1 MKPLCA
7 AGASNLPFNGRAPAV
22 PANTFTLDNHTRRIP
37 MTTAVQTQSEYR
49 NLPLVSLTES
59 ATNPRRSFDQTAL
72 SEVAES
78 IKTQGIIAPL
88 VVRPVG
94 QHFEI
99 VAGARRYRA
108 AQLAG
113 LENAPVRIVE
123 LTDTQALETSIVEN
137 LQRRD
142 VHPLDEAD
150 GFAALMRLE
159 EPKYSVEQIA
169 AKVGKAPAFIF
180 ARLKLVELV
189 PAVVEAFSQDEIGL
203 GHALLLAKLQPAQQE
218 EALAACYQ
226 EQYTSGSKAKRI
238 LLPVRHLQQWI
249 EHNILLELASAP
261 FSKEDAALVSEAGA
275 CLDCPKRTGH
285 NVLLFEGLTHAD
297 QCSDPKCYA
306 AKVEAHV
313 RQTIAAKPKL
323 VQISTGYGVLKDG
336 SATVPRNK
344 YVEIRN
350 DKPTNQKQRD
360 WPEYK
365 TCKFT
370 TDAIVTEGNE
380 KGELRRVCANP
391 ECPVHHAKKQRPNV
405 AADAG
410 LKAEQ
415 EKRRREE
422 ALAQATGLRVLG
434 AIVEAVP
441 VRLMKRDLLFMVERL
456 AAMLDERRLA
466 IVLRQHGIGKAKGPA
481 DTPAKLLAAFIR
493 KSEESILGRLLV
505 EIVILHSA
513 NSVNDSGKLLK
524 EAADFYKVDVNAL
537 TAKVKQEFAAKD
549 KTKTTKRG
557 APKAPTNAVKK
568 SRAA

>member
-1 MKPLCA
+1 
-7 AGASNLPFNGRAPAV
+7 
-22 PANTFTLDNHTRRIP
+22 

-72 SEVAES
+72 GELAES
-78 IKTQGIIAPL
+78 IKTQGILAPL

-113 LENAPVRIVE
+113 LETAPVRIVE
-123 LTDTQALETSIVEN
+123 LTDAQALETSIVEN

-142 VHPLDEAD
+142 VHPLDEAN

-159 EPKYSVEQIA
+159 EPKYSIEQIA
-169 AKVGKAPAFIF
+169 AKVGKAPAFIL
-180 ARLKLVELV
+180 ARLKLVELA

-226 EQYTSGSKAKRI
+226 EQYTSGNKAKRI

-261 FSKEDAALVSEAGA
+261 FSKEDAVLVPEAGA
-275 CLDCPKRTGH
+275 CLDCSKRTGH

-306 AKVEAHV
+306 AKVDAHV
-313 RQTIAAKPKL
+313 RQTVAAKPKL
-323 VQISTGYGVLKDG
+323 VQISTAYGTPKDG
-336 SATVPRNK
+336 SAVVPRNK

-370 TDAIVTEGNE
+370 TEAIVTEGSE

-391 ECPVHHAKKQRPNV
+391 ECPVHHSKKQRSNV

-410 LKAEQ
+410 VNAEQ

-422 ALAQATGLRVLG
+422 ALAQATGLRVLS

-441 VRLMKRDLLFMVERL
+441 VRLMKRDLLFVVERL

-466 IVLRQHGIGKAKGPA
+466 IVLRQHGIDKAKGPA

-493 KSEESILGRLLV
+493 KAEESILGRLLV

-513 NSVNDSGKLLK
+513 SSVNDSGKLLK
-524 EAADFYKVDVNAL
+524 EAAEFYKVDVNAI

-549 KTKTTKRG
+549 KAKTTKRA
-557 APKAPTNAVKK
+557 APKPPTNAVKK